1 MLSKPISRD
10 ALKGY
15 LYLAPALAVILFF
28 FLGGFIIAFVQSL
41 GYFPVI
47 GMEDF
52 TLKYYKEVLQD
63 PEFLESLKYTFHI
76 SLISTA
82 IATVIGTLLA
92 YFFLKT
98 SQNNPWINFFYK
110 VPITVPHLV
119 AALMIVFILSQGGI
133 VSRLFVK
140 VGWIAETS
148 SFPALFYTQN
158 AIGIILIYIW
168 KEVPFVTFMVYTVM
182 KNIHTKLGEVAATL
196 KASPVQVFFHVI
208 LPLSMPSIVSASA
221 IVFAF
226 SFGAFEIPYLLGATY
241 PKTLP
246 VWAYLNFIS
255 VDLSARPIAMVINM
269 IVSLVCTVLI
279 FVYYLSMRKYLG
291 KWS

>member
-1 MLSKPISRD
+1 MLSKFVSRD
-10 ALKGY
+10 TLKGY

-28 FLGGFIIAFVQSL
+28 FLGGFLIAFVQSL

-47 GMEDF
+47 GMEEF
-52 TLKYYKEVLQD
+52 TLKYYKEVFQN
-63 PEFLESLKYTFHI
+63 PEFLESLQYTLHI
-76 SLISTA
+76 SFISTA
-82 IATVIGTLLA
+82 IATVFGTALA

-98 SQNNPWINFFYK
+98 TPHNPLFHFIHK
-110 VPITVPHLV
+110 VPIAVPHLV

-133 VSRLFVK
+133 ISRLFVK
-140 VGWIAETS
+140 VGWITETAD
-148 SFPALFYTQN
+148 FPAIFYTQN

-168 KEVPFVTFMVYTVM
+168 KEVPFVTLMVYTVM
-182 KNIHTKLGEVAATL
+182 KNIHTKLGEAAATL
-196 KASPVQVFFHVI
+196 KASQLQVFCHVI

-221 IVFAF
+221 IIFAF
-226 SFGAFEIPYLLGATY
+226 SFGAFEIPFLLGATY

-255 VDLSARPIAMVINM
+255 VDLSARPLAMVINM
-269 IVSLVCTVLI
+269 LVSLVCTVLI
-279 FVYYLSMRKYLG
+279 FIYYLSMRKYLR

>member
-1 MLSKPISRD
+1 MSRD

-28 FLGGFIIAFVQSL
+28 FLGGFILAFVQSL

-52 TLKYYKEVLQD
+52 TLKYYKEVFQD

-76 SLISTA
+76 SMISTA

-98 SQNNPWINFFYK
+98 SQQNPVVNFLYK
-110 VPITVPHLV
+110 VPLAVPHLV

-148 SFPALFYTQN
+148 SFPAFFYTQS

-182 KNIHTKLGEVAATL
+182 KNIHTKLGEAAVTL

-255 VDLSARPIAMVINM
+255 VDLAARPLAMVINM

-279 FVYYLSMRKYLG
+279 FIYYLSLRKYLG